1 MSQEKPEKEEWWI
14 KEMRDIEEQKW
25 GGGWNSR
32 EARGGG
38 RDNELSNWV
47 VIQWVE
53 GLLGKE
59 ETTFCPQTP

>member
-14 KEMRDIEEQKW
+14 KEMRDTEEQK